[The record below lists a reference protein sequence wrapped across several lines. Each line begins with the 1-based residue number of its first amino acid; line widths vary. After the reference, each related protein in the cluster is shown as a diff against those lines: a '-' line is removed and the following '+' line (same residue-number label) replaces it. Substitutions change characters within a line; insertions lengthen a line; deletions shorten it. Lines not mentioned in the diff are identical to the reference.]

1 MIQSLMNEPAVIP
14 ERPAPRS
21 PVPPSHLWQLDVLRA
36 AAILMV
42 FCFHLLGASH
52 DTFHLY
58 DKTPGGHWNIVPQ
71 LADTTTLR
79 IFYPFSLG
87 QVGVVLFFV
96 LSGFC
101 IHHSI
106 LQARRKAM
114 SAGIDPPRFNFIAF
128 MLRRTW
134 RIYPAYLV
142 ALLAFFILQRL
153 IEHRAGAPLFK
164 GTGDLMWHALMLHNL
179 RPSTFQSINASFWS
193 LGVEWQFYWVYP
205 IFLMLRNRLGI
216 LTAVGAT
223 GVLSILCQVFVV
235 MRHLDSGDNAEV
247 WNNLPL
253 ITWFNWC
260 LGALVAEYWDQGK
273 RFFKLPTTVVFGL
286 WLLMVIFAGCDP
298 SSDWVSGIIG
308 MAWPILFAITLE
320 TYIHLR
326 RPAYGWER
334 AVTPIGL
341 CSYSL
346 YLLHQPLLGP
356 MLNAAHRW
364 VRLPDVRWVDLT
376 FTAVLI
382 FLALFGIAWGS
393 FRWIEQ
399 PGIKLGHLFSAKI
412 RRLSK
417 SPGSTRFAAH
427 RA

>member
-1 MIQSLMNEPAVIP
+1 MNELTLEYKTPALP
-14 ERPAPRS
+14 LPLAR
-21 PVPPSHLWQLDVLRA
+21 SHLWQLDVLRA

-52 DTFHLY
+52 DSFKLY
-58 DKTPGGHWNIVPQ
+58 DKSPGGRWNVVPQ
-71 LADTTTLR
+71 LPDTTTLR

-106 LQARRKAM
+106 LQSRRKAM
-114 SAGIDPPRFNFIAF
+114 LQANEPPRFNFIAF
-128 MLRRTW
+128 MLRRIW

-142 ALLAFFILQRL
+142 ALVAFFVAQRV
-153 IEHRAGAPLFK
+153 IEHRGGGPVFK
-164 GTGDLMWHALMLHNL
+164 GIGDLIWHALMLHNL
-179 RPSTFQSINASFWS
+179 RPATFQSINASFWS

-205 IFLMLRNRLGI
+205 IFLLFRNRLGMVTTVGM
-216 LTAVGAT
+216 TAT
-223 GVLSILCQVFVV
+223 LSIACQIMVV
-235 MRHLDSGDNAEV
+235 MRQLDTGKNADV

-273 RFFKLPTTVVFGL
+273 RFFQLPTVAVIL
-286 WLLMVIFAGCDP
+286 MWAMLLIFAAYDP
-298 SSDWVSGIIG
+298 SSDWVSGIVG

-320 TYIHLR
+320 MYIHVR
-326 RPAYGWER
+326 RPAYRWER
-334 AVTPIGL
+334 AITPIGL

-346 YLLHQPLLGP
+346 YLLHQPLLQP
-356 MLNAAHRW
+356 MLNVAHRRL
-364 VRLPDVRWVDLT
+364 RLPAIYWVDLT
-376 FTAVLI
+376 FTGALI
-382 FLALFGIAWGS
+382 FLILFGIAWLS

-399 PGIKLGHLFSAKI
+399 PGIQLGHYFSRKVRRPQNESAKVG
-412 RRLSK
+412 L
-417 SPGSTRFAAH
+417 P
-427 RA
+427 